1 MNLAAIGECTEKS
14 RRAGV
19 KRAAIASRRLVR
31 VSGEV
36 MTLGA
41 AAIRAGMSHTSFV
54 KWYGRG
60 VRTWEGFANRLVVHH
75 IRKTEG

>member
-1 MNLAAIGECTEKS
+1 MKMAGIEEATEKS

-36 MTLGA
+36 MTLGDA
-41 AAIRAGMSHTSFV
+41 AVRASMSHTAFV

-60 VRTWEGFANRLVVHH
+60 LRTWEEFANRLSISPHS
-75 IRKTEG
+75 GM